1 MMVVF
6 EVEHAGRCNINQ
18 LLISKVVPCWSLE
31 AMKGAWRSDCYR
43 SLLRDLKVVGPRGPP
58 TESVTPGNGS
68 PCRAPLAPSP
78 RAQARPAAEGSP
90 PTCQCRQTRWSGRTQ
105 GCPRG
110 EPPSVRL
117 LGSTCPIG
125 CGGTWGHCNFS
136 DIKFCQFCPVVWL
149 SLLRVT
155 HWYCTKTVRQQD
167 LDKGDLSGKILVT
180 SPAFP
185 PLGALL

>member
-1 MMVVF
+1 MEWTDSAWSKVHWNLEKLTMMVVF

-43 SLLRDLKVVGPRGPP
+43 SLLRDLKVVGPRGLP

-90 PTCQCRQTRWSGRTQ
+90 PNMPVSADEMEWEDPGMSPGRA
-105 GCPRG
+105 P
-110 EPPSVRL
+110 
-117 LGSTCPIG
+117 
-125 CGGTWGHCNFS
+125 
-136 DIKFCQFCPVVWL
+136 FCPTPRVYLPHRVW
-149 SLLRVT
+149 R
-155 HWYCTKTVRQQD
+155 D
-167 LDKGDLSGKILVT
+167 LGTL
-180 SPAFP
+180 
-185 PLGALL
+185 